1 MFVSVVARISS
12 LEMKYD
18 NYTRY
23 GIHDKTER
31 YLLSAYTSFIFLSSV
46 IGDTLILIGSMKY
59 NAIKLHKIMVV
70 FIRYMAVGD
79 LVISIFRVLPGAVS
93 LIANDWIFGNILCS
107 ASFFMTCIF
116 GGTCCCLISALA
128 FAKFLIVKYPFRAVH
143 FSRKV
148 GHLTTLVI
156 WAIWSCIGVVEI
168 YERGAFFSYM
178 SYNCDYFNNNRYS
191 IAFGVILGGVGIIA
205 TAITIVSSL
214 MLLFL
219 AKKIADRRTGGLQ
232 WQGVRTVL
240 LTVVVYVLA
249 TVPFAVS
256 LLESTKTQA
265 RYDVRFAEYIAYLNT
280 ISNFY
285 IYTISVTGFRD
296 FLKSRIRI
304 AVTLIGRCFVPKPVA
319 MQERER
325 ERLLP

>member
-1 MFVSVVARISS
+1 M
-12 LEMKYD
+12 
-18 NYTRY
+18 
-23 GIHDKTER
+23 
-31 YLLSAYTSFIFLSSV
+31 
-46 IGDTLILIGSMKY
+46 
-59 NAIKLHKIMVV
+59 
-70 FIRYMAVGD
+70 
-79 LVISIFRVLPGAVS
+79 
-93 LIANDWIFGNILCS
+93 
-107 ASFFMTCIF
+107 
-116 GGTCCCLISALA
+116 
-128 FAKFLIVKYPFRAVH
+128 
-143 FSRKV
+143 
-148 GHLTTLVI
+148 
-156 WAIWSCIGVVEI
+156 
-168 YERGAFFSYM
+168 
-178 SYNCDYFNNNRYS
+178 
-191 IAFGVILGGVGIIA
+191 GGVGIIA

-256 LLESTKTQA
+256 LSETTKTQP
-265 RYDVRFAEYIAYLNT
+265 RYNVRFAEYIVYLNT

-319 MQERER
+319 MQGREQ

>member
-1 MFVSVVARISS
+1 M
-12 LEMKYD
+12 
-18 NYTRY
+18 
-23 GIHDKTER
+23 
-31 YLLSAYTSFIFLSSV
+31 
-46 IGDTLILIGSMKY
+46 
-59 NAIKLHKIMVV
+59 
-70 FIRYMAVGD
+70 
-79 LVISIFRVLPGAVS
+79 
-93 LIANDWIFGNILCS
+93 
-107 ASFFMTCIF
+107 
-116 GGTCCCLISALA
+116 
-128 FAKFLIVKYPFRAVH
+128 
-143 FSRKV
+143 
-148 GHLTTLVI
+148 
-156 WAIWSCIGVVEI
+156 
-168 YERGAFFSYM
+168 
-178 SYNCDYFNNNRYS
+178 
-191 IAFGVILGGVGIIA
+191 GGVGIIA

-285 IYTISVTGFRD
+285 IYTISLTGFRD

-304 AVTLIGRCFVPKPVA
+304 VVTSIGRCFVPSPVA
-319 MQERER
+319 IHERER